1 MAAGIR
7 DHVTFRAAGEA
18 LLEPMDA
25 AADLV
30 RHVRAGNKAR
40 AAPIRLRPHKSYSG
54 AVTVRV
60 SWQGDRFHTVKFA
73 STPGGHLLVSHK
85 VASGS
90 DLTLMLHD
98 WLTASD
104 RFTDICWRT
113 DDEWRHGEPGAGA
126 PA

>member
-1 MAAGIR
+1 MGLTIR
-7 DHVTFRAAGEA
+7 DHVTFRAVSDP
-18 LLEPMDA
+18 LLEPMDV

-40 AAPIRLRPHKSYSG
+40 STPIKVRPHRSYSG

-60 SWQGDRFHTVKFA
+60 SWQGDRFHTVKIKATADGRLLA
-73 STPGGHLLVSHK
+73 SHN
-85 VASGS
+85 VAAGR
-90 DLTLMLHD
+90 DLSLMLHE

-113 DDEWRHGEPGAGA
+113 GGQWKSGEAGAGA
-126 PA
+126 PM